1 MSRVA
6 LIVAGVLVL
15 SVVPGAVLG
24 TAAAVR
30 RCRVPRGGRS

>member
-15 SVVPGAVLG
+15 STVPGALLCS
-24 TAAAVR
+24 AAAVR
-30 RCRVPRGGRS
+30 LRRVPRGVRS